1 MLTKIY
7 SSTYA
12 MNGTNSVV
20 YAFFN
25 EGGDLIQLETLRA
38 LSFTSSAEVNPVFA
52 LGTPAVT
59 GYTYGAK
66 VISGVMQFIATDQS
80 PFIEMSR
87 YISGRYPAVYDKVTE
102 YEMQMQND
110 GSDTFNIQP
119 ETFPPFGLL
128 VISEPEIPRMHSGT
142 QMPTISYFV
151 IAGVKVTSLTNQMD
165 AESGQGV
172 WHAEY
177 MASQL
182 IRHNMESITRV
193 DAKQIFEQAKSDFI
207 QINGTESLSNA
218 ILSYLRSGR

>member
-1 MLTKIY
+1 
-7 SSTYA
+7 

-25 EGGDLIQLETLRA
+25 EGGDLIQLETLHA

-66 VISGVMQFIATDQS
+66 VISGVMQFIATDKS
-80 PFIEMSR
+80 PFIEISK

-102 YEMQMQND
+102 YEIQMQND

-128 VISEPEIPRMHSGT
+128 IISEPEIPRMQNST
-142 QMPTISYFV
+142 EMPTISYFV
-151 IAGVKVTSLTNQMD
+151 IAGVKITSLTNQMD

-182 IRHNMESITRV
+182 IRHNMESIARV
-193 DAKQIFEQAKSDFI
+193 DAKQIFEQAKSDFV
-207 QINGTESLSNA
+207 QINGTEHLSNA